1 MFEMFEI
8 LMWFPIFLLAGY
20 VCEKLLW
27 RDIGPFK
34 YVVYCLAFVGVVI
47 HEICHFIMSL
57 LVGVQPRAISVK
69 FKSETTDRVAP
80 HGYVD
85 VGEKKKSFMQAFLIG
100 FAPLFFSTW
109 LFFLCLY
116 VIFFDPD
123 LNGSISSDTVPF
135 VVLGCGFLCV
145 SLLIGLTPSRAD
157 LGVIGKAFNEDVGY
171 SLYQIGLVVLSGFLV
186 WLYLISFEIALVLD
200 VVYYVLVFL
209 FYYGLKYFILFVRKL
224 LKHNPLEIDDKLN
237 KNENTEWGNY

>member
-1 MFEMFEI
+1 MFEI

-27 RDIGPFK
+27 RDLGPFK
-34 YVVYCLAFVGVVI
+34 YVVYCLGFVGVVI
-47 HEICHFIMSL
+47 HEACHFIMSVM
-57 LVGVQPRAISVK
+57 VGVQPRAISVK
-69 FKSETTDRVAP
+69 LKSDTSNKVAP

-85 VGEKKKSFMQAFLIG
+85 TGEKSKSFMQAFLIG

-109 LFFLCLY
+109 LFFLCLH

-123 LNGSISSDTVPF
+123 LNGSISSATVPF

-157 LGVIGKAFNEDVGY
+157 LGFIGKAFSENVGY
-171 SLYQIGLVVLSGFLV
+171 SLYQIGLVFLSGFLV
-186 WLYLISFEIALVLD
+186 WLFLISFEIALVLD
-200 VVYYVLVFL
+200 IVYYVLVFF
-209 FYYGLKYFILFVRKL
+209 FYYGLKYFIWFVQKL
-224 LKHNPLEIDDKLN
+224 IKHNQLEIDDKLTN
-237 KNENTEWGNY
+237 DGESEWWNY